1 MAGVDCAEEGV
12 RHGMHRVGQI
22 SCAQDGIVHKSG
34 RGHHRSSSNYC
45 GGNSRGSNNMR
56 SSKKAVVAKA
66 SQNDLSIS
74 ISLPLLVVVSMVVVV
89 VQGRGAGDRDV
100 GTVHTGGALE
110 AKRVAVVGET
120 VVTSMRVGAPLLTAG
135 HCSTEVVG
143 AETDMAGVDE
153 SGSSGNNSMA
163 WVGDSRGNSGNCR
176 GSNNSVVAKTVANG
190 AKTSNNHLS
199 ISLSLPLLAAAR
211 HSSSKIVGAEAN
223 MAGVDEACR
232 GGSNSMDWVG
242 QGRGTKNSR
251 GGGGNNSMVAK
262 TVAKTS
268 KDHLSI
274 SLSLPLLLSKG
285 PCSIGESGIGQGCP
299 GAWDGKVQSVHARST
314 LSSKGVHSIGIWD
327 GEGGVDHVGRGDGR
341 KRGKSNEKLHDGV
354 VVMQL

>member
-34 RGHHRSSSNYC
+34 RGHHRSSGNYC

-199 ISLSLPLLAAAR
+199 ISLSLPLL
-211 HSSSKIVGAEAN
+211 
-223 MAGVDEACR
+223 
-232 GGSNSMDWVG
+232 
-242 QGRGTKNSR
+242 
-251 GGGGNNSMVAK
+251 
-262 TVAKTS
+262 
-268 KDHLSI
+268 
-274 SLSLPLLLSKG
+274 LSKG

-314 LSSKGVHSIGIWD
+314 LSSKGVHSIGIRD

-341 KRGKSNEKLHDGV
+341 KRGKSNL
-354 VVMQL
+354 